1 MKPGLHKGVIHALAL
16 PFGINGRH
24 HAHTWKC
31 KILLPKFNTWKQ
43 GQIERKKGSL
53 LPLGN
58 TIGRFSAKKNCRYG
72 VIASRLHRNGNAITP

>member
-1 MKPGLHKGVIHALAL
+1 MSTRTMKRDHGFMILIH
-16 PFGINGRH
+16 NRH
-24 HAHTWKC
+24 HGVGTLNC

-58 TIGRFSAKKNCRYG
+58 TIGRFLAKNLCRYG
-72 VIASRLHRNGNAITP
+72 AIASRLQCNGNAITP